1 MGITKETLELSAAQL
16 SIDPRVQRIVDPRRV
31 AHIAANWNDLYV
43 GTITVSHR
51 VPLEARTG
59 LNPDAEEWII
69 LDGQTR
75 WHALKAV
82 CGQDTT
88 TCTIPADVY
97 TGLTLPEE
105 AAMFLSHNDRKSV
118 TPLDTFRIAL
128 VAEEEW
134 AVNIRNIAAKYN
146 WAVAGTAEKGQ
157 RRFNAISAAKK
168 IYFSD
173 GTGETLDRTFAVID
187 AAWPG
192 VAGAVCGESING
204 IGGLYAAHG
213 GLDTAGFVTKLAK
226 LGFNKFFSQ
235 VHDTYR
241 AWPSLSLPQ
250 AAYFRTVEI
259 YNANRRTK
267 RIEA

>member
-31 AHIAANWNDLYV
+31 KKIASNWNDLYV

-51 VPLEARTG
+51 PDRTAFG
-59 LNPDAEEWII
+59 GDPEEWII

-75 WHALKAV
+75 WNALKEV
-82 CGQDTT
+82 CGAETT
-88 TCTIPADVY
+88 TCKMLAEVY
-97 TGLTLPEE
+97 TGLTLQEE
-105 AAMFLSHNDRKSV
+105 AGMFLSHNDRKSV
-118 TPLDTFRIAL
+118 TPLDNFRIAL
-128 VAEEEW
+128 VAREEW
-134 AVNIRNIAAKYN
+134 AVNIQQIAAKYN

-157 RRFNAISAAKK
+157 RRFNAITAAKK

-192 VAGAVCGESING
+192 EPGTVCGESING
-204 IGGLYAAHG
+204 IGGLYASHG
-213 GLDTAGFVTKLAK
+213 GLDTPGFVVKLSR
-226 LGFNKFFSQ
+226 LGFNKFFSS

-241 AWPSLSLPQ
+241 AWHSMSLPE
-250 AAYFRTVEI
+250 AAYQRTVEI
-259 YNANRRTK
+259 YNLNRRSK
-267 RIEA
+267 RIEP

>member
-31 AHIAANWNDLYV
+31 AEIAANWNDLYV

-51 VPLEARTG
+51 VPG
-59 LNPDAEEWII
+59 LAMIGGDAKEEWII

-75 WHALKAV
+75 WNALKAV
-82 CGQDTT
+82 CGVDTT

-97 TGLTLPEE
+97 TGLTLQEE
-105 AAMFLSHNDRKSV
+105 AAMFLKHNNRKAV

-168 IYFSD
+168 IYFAD
-173 GTGETLDRTFAVID
+173 GTGATLDRTFSVID
-187 AAWPG
+187 ASWPG
-192 VAGAVCGESING
+192 QVGAVCGESING
-204 IGGLYAAHG
+204 IGGLYASHG

-250 AAYFRTVEI
+250 AAYYRTVEI
-259 YNANRRTK
+259 YNANRRSK